1 MRHQTL
7 ARILTKQK
15 TSMSKATYTHDIVAT
30 VGEYTLN
37 NETKKRYQK
46 CGIAFTNED
55 GGLSLK
61 MEAMPITPD
70 WSGWLSLYPKKEY
83 DNQPRQQ
90 QNRPPAEPVR
100 QQPAAAAADPNQDD
114 IPF

>member
-83 DNQPRQQ
+83 DAA
-90 QNRPPAEPVR
+90 RPPSEPVR
-100 QQPAAAAADPNQDD
+100 QQPVTSSSADQDD